1 MIVSAFLYVLKKLS
15 FLRMKSIN
23 TQKGKIV
30 IAIATTIPNGFRSND
45 SMIFPSKSKVTARV
59 VPQDGQA

>member
-1 MIVSAFLYVLKKLS
+1 MI
-15 FLRMKSIN
+15 SIN

-45 SMIFPSKSKVTARV
+45 SVIFPSKSKVTARV